1 MEFVVFPIGI
11 SIGTGSPGLIDQG
24 TSSRPELDRIL
35 TIEQMVELQ
44 PIFKRAYW
52 TLAAGGLFYVSLIVA
67 MTYPAVQ
74 RL

>member
-1 MEFVVFPIGI
+1 M
-11 SIGTGSPGLIDQG
+11 
-24 TSSRPELDRIL
+24 
-35 TIEQMVELQ
+35 EQMVELQ